1 MQAAYLK
8 PSWSGHMTIWVSELI
23 SSAEQKHWEKPDPE
37 HTFRGRLDGTRAK
50 ADEVVYE
57 DEEVFA
63 FLHNIDRS
71 KPEWWEI
78 HVVIIPKK
86 WFPTILD
93 LGLGDA
99 RIWNRLIAGIQ
110 KVALKLNLYE
120 KGFMIRMGVLPPY
133 QHTEHVHIHIL
144 SGKHTSPVIDGPLP
158 DVS

>member
-1 MQAAYLK
+1 MA
-8 PSWSGHMTIWVSELI
+8 PWISELL
-23 SSAEQKHWEKPDPE
+23 SGPEQRVWEKPDPE

-57 DEEVFA
+57 DDDVFA
-63 FLHNIDRS
+63 FRHNIDRS
-71 KPEWWEI
+71 KEEWWEY

-86 WFPTILD
+86 WVPTILD

-99 RIWNRLIAGIQ
+99 KIWHRLIAGIQ
-110 KVALKLNLYE
+110 RVAIALGIYD
-120 KGFMIRMGVLPPY
+120 KGFMIRLGVLPPY

-144 SGKHTSPVIDGPLP
+144 SGKHTSPVVDGPLA